1 MNITD
6 FVNEVKEIG
15 ALPDGRFMAQDIL
28 NLANQEMNATVQKLL
43 ACREDYLVESK
54 PLALSDLQGL
64 GYRIPPY
71 FVGSK
76 VRRIDAI
83 DGNNQHQPVARIT
96 LDGLQEGVPG
106 YILTG
111 GRIQSLGVEKYGNNF
126 MAYYYGRPSRLE
138 TNNPTTDING
148 TTYNPKVLTVSGNVI
163 TFNPSDPDTARFAG
177 KYLLIA
183 PTSLTVDFFKGDGS
197 YEYLARGLVGTYDPN
212 LAVMTMSIDVSTLG
226 VTPGDIMSTGELDS
240 SAAINTTGISGYL
253 NLPEE
258 FAKVHVQ
265 RTVCKALEALGDAA
279 GLQVA
284 QAKLTELEKLATD
297 MMSQRD
303 DGRPKRLTVQY
314 DNPFRHARRYW
325 R

>member
-1 MNITD
+1 MTIID
-6 FVNEVKEIG
+6 FIRDVKEIG
-15 ALPDGRFMAQDIL
+15 ALPDGRFMAQDVL

-64 GYRIPPY
+64 GFRIPSY
-71 FVGSK
+71 FIGSK

-96 LDGLQEGVPG
+96 LDSLQEGVPG

-111 GRIQSLGVEKYGNNF
+111 GRIQSLGIEKYGSNF
-126 MAYYYGRPSRLE
+126 MAYYYGRPSAME
-138 TNNPTTDING
+138 TFDPVTDIGGAVFNPT
-148 TTYNPKVLTVSGNVI
+148 VLSIAGNVM
-163 TFNPSDPDTARFAG
+163 TVVNDVTAARWASKFSLPPGPSA
-177 KYLLIA
+177 LV
-183 PTSLTVDFFKGDGS
+183 VDFFKGDGS
-197 YEYLARGLVGTYDPN
+197 HEFLARGITGVYDASA
-212 LAVMTMSIDVSTLG
+212 LTL
-226 VTPGDIMSTGELDS
+226 TLSEDP
-240 SAAINTTGISGYL
+240 AALGISVGDVIMTDGVSSYL

-284 QAKLTELEKLATD
+284 QARLTELEKLATD

-314 DNPFRHARRYW
+314 DNPFRHSRRYW